1 MSFLFGVSCLL
12 NEMEILFL
20 LEISG
25 WVRSGMLMQFS
36 WIESSMDMG

>member
-20 LEISG
+20 LEING
-25 WVRSGMLMQFS
+25 WVRRVVLIQFS
-36 WIESSMDMG
+36 WMESSMDMG